1 MKKIFAFILVLT
13 LLVGSLSCF
22 AAADSKPVITVWLET
37 PTASVKNYI
46 ESFSSDEYDVE
57 YVYYSSEDLKNQV
70 RIALASGAAPDV
82 TCANTGTFFNEIMEG
97 GYALPLADYAEKYG
111 WYDRV
116 ESEYLGNC
124 SYDDTLYGLPLA
136 TQCTWGL
143 MFYNADFFKENG
155 IEMPMYPTTAE
166 TIAICEKVRELGK
179 QPIAIGNVDLWPGVL
194 LFGDYFV
201 QKAGQEL
208 VDQLKSGEVKW
219 NECDVVRECFEELAA
234 LGQSGA
240 FTSGYEVQDHSA
252 AIESFVNGTCEIM
265 YMGTWWVQYVENGF
279 DGIDFELATVA
290 SPRFEGVEMAKE
302 AQLFANQATFIY
314 SGTEN
319 ADYAADWLDFYC
331 ADECAAAQY
340 ADCTAQTF
348 SPSFNATLEI
358 DPQFA
363 DSEAYT
369 KSYEIEKINYF
380 DWHFA
385 TPVTDA
391 LKVSIQ
397 KLFSGDT
404 TVDDAL
410 DYIESIAAEER

>member
-22 AAADSKPVITVWLET
+22 AAAESKPVITVWLET

-265 YMGTWWVQYVENGF
+265 YMVHGGCSMLRT
-279 DGIDFELATVA
+279 ASTVSTLSLQRLPLPALRAWKWQRKHSSLQTRRLSSTPARRMLITRQTGSISTAPMSAPQPSTPTAPPRRSAPA
-290 SPRFEGVEMAKE
+290 ST
-302 AQLFANQATFIY
+302 QL
-314 SGTEN
+314 
-319 ADYAADWLDFYC
+319 L
-331 ADECAAAQY
+331 
-340 ADCTAQTF
+340 
-348 SPSFNATLEI
+348 
-358 DPQFA
+358 
-363 DSEAYT
+363 
-369 KSYEIEKINYF
+369 
-380 DWHFA
+380 
-385 TPVTDA
+385 
-391 LKVSIQ
+391 
-397 KLFSGDT
+397 
-404 TVDDAL
+404 
-410 DYIESIAAEER
+410 R